1 VIANALRTMELDK
14 REIDDSSFASICS
27 NVAYGMRATYHTE
40 LQATPAQV
48 VYGRDMIINATYIA
62 DWKAIAARRAAS
74 SRNNNERENSNRLP
88 FNYQV
93 GHYAYI
99 RVSNLARKL
108 DSQEGP
114 FRIIQVHTNGTVT
127 IQRSPVVTERVNIRR
142 LHPA

>member
-1 VIANALRTMELDK
+1 MELDK
-14 REIDDSSFASICS
+14 RTIDD
-27 NVAYGMRATYHTE
+27 VAYGMRATYHTE

-48 VYGRDMIINATYIA
+48 GYGRDMIINATYIA
-62 DWKAIAARRAAS
+62 DWKAIAARHAAS
-74 SRNNNERENSNRLP
+74 SRTNNARENSTRLP
-88 FNYQV
+88 FRYQV

-114 FRIIQVHTNGTVT
+114 FRIIQVHANGTVT
-127 IQRSPVVTERVNIRR
+127 IQRSPIVTERVNIRR